1 MKRNIIKTVMI
12 VFGAFIA
19 ALGLNIFLEP
29 NSITPGGISG
39 LAMLV
44 NRISNGLLPI
54 GAMTFVLNIPLFIM
68 GYRELGKEFIIK
80 SVIGTVMYSIMID
93 VVSYIPKSVYK
104 IFYTGGEGHLML
116 YAIWGGLFIGLGY
129 GMIFRGGATTGGTDI
144 GARLLQRKMSWMTLG
159 QLVLGFDVLFLII
172 VAVTYQSVVA
182 AMYTGIAVFVSSKII
197 DVVEAGVNYA
207 KEIYIVTD
215 KPKEVADEILE
226 HMQRGV
232 TKLNGEGMYTG
243 KAVSILWCIVYNR
256 QLPQIRKIVDKH
268 DPNAFIIV
276 NEVRETKG
284 LHD

>member
-104 IFYTGGEGHLML
+104 IFYTGGEGHIML

>member
-1 MKRNIIKTVMI
+1 MKRNVIKTVMI
-12 VFGAFIA
+12 IFGAFIA
-19 ALGLNIFLEP
+19 AFGLNIFLEP
-29 NSITPGGISG
+29 NNIAPGGISG
-39 LAMLV
+39 LAMIANSV
-44 NRISNGLLPI
+44 SNGLLPI
-54 GAMTFVLNIPLFIM
+54 GVMTFVLNIPLFIM

-80 SVIGTVMYSIMID
+80 SVIGTVLYSIMID
-93 VVSYIPKSVYK
+93 VVSYIPKSVYNV
-104 IFYTGGEGHLML
+104 FYTGGEGHIML

-159 QLVLGFDVLFLII
+159 QLVLGFDILFLII

-215 KPKEVADEILE
+215 KPREVADDILE

-243 KAVSILWCIVYNR
+243 KSVSILWCIVYNR

-268 DPNAFIIV
+268 DPDAFIIV